1 MKSVVRALFLLAA
14 LDLGA
19 GLGSALAQSGDV
31 KEPVSEKPVEVKKPE
46 DDGKASAVKK
56 PEDEGKAADA
66 KKPEEDGKPADAV
79 KPEEA
84 RKAEDTK
91 KPEETKKAGDGKKP
105 KEAKK
110 PAESAKSPK
119 FTKSTEIYLS
129 STTFL
134 GTKLAVG
141 GYDTVAYHKEGKPVI
156 GTEAFTHT
164 WKDATWRFSS
174 KENLDAFVADPDKYA
189 PQYGGHCAFAVA
201 HNALSPGNPQ
211 HWKIV
216 DGKLYLNIDGSV
228 HTKWERGQDGLLK
241 RSEAHWPKILPAL
254 QPKLAKK

>member
-1 MKSVVRALFLLAA
+1 MNPVLRALFLL
-14 LDLGA
+14 
-19 GLGSALAQSGDV
+19 SALHFSAGTGMAFAETVSVQ
-31 KEPVSEKPVEVKKPE
+31 EPADAAKPAE
-46 DDGKASAVKK
+46 
-56 PEDEGKAADA
+56 AADA
-66 KKPEEDGKPADAV
+66 KKPEETKPVEAQQPAEATKPAEAQKPAEVAVPEEPRKPAEAQKPADA
-79 KPEEA
+79 
-84 RKAEDTK
+84 
-91 KPEETKKAGDGKKP
+91 KKP

-110 PAESAKSPK
+110 PAEASKAAKLS
-119 FTKSTEIYLS
+119 KSTEIYLS
-129 STTFL
+129 SPTFL

-141 GYDTVAYHKEGKPVI
+141 GYDTVAYHKDGKPVI

-164 WKDATWRFSS
+164 WKDATWRFAS
-174 KENLDAFVADPDKYA
+174 KENLDAFVENPDKYA